1 MLLSLEIKDFVLI
14 DHLYLEFGPGLN
26 VLTGETGAGKSALL
40 AALAFA
46 LGERASVECIRTGAD
61 KAVVEAVFAVEKLP
75 SPLAEAGME
84 PEEYLVFRREISRQ
98 GRSVCRV
105 NGQILP
111 LSLCRQAGGELV
123 EFLGQGE
130 AQELLSPHYQLS
142 LLDRFGGLEERAK
155 ELERLYR
162 EWREVREE
170 LAALEAKREERAWRL
185 DLLRH
190 QIEEIERAALRPGEE
205 EELLQEREW
214 RRRAVELAEAARKT
228 YELLGG
234 EGGAVEGVEEA
245 EVLLSRLARYRP
257 DLEPYLSELRHTASF
272 LKDLADHLR
281 QLAEE
286 LEADPARLEAVEER
300 LALIRRICQKYRMS
314 VEELLSFREAA
325 RQELSQLEHSEEEL
339 EELRKR
345 EELLRQAWKEK
356 AQALQVAREE
366 AARQLGQSL
375 LVELARL
382 ELPKARFEVAFR
394 PLADDQPRPRGL
406 SEVEFLF
413 SPNPGEPLKPFA
425 RVASGGE
432 AARTLLALKSLV
444 AGEKGKTLCLDE
456 VEAGVGG
463 RALEA
468 VAEKLS
474 FLAKSYQLI
483 CITHQA
489 VVAARADRHYLISKG
504 VRKGRTYIRVTPLEG
519 EERVEELA
527 RLIGGSRDT
536 ALLHARH
543 LLAERGKGQ

>member
-1 MLLSLEIKDFVLI
+1 MLLSLEIKDFILI
-14 DHLYLEFGPGLN
+14 DHLHLEFGPGLN

-40 AALAFA
+40 AALACA

-75 SPLAEAGME
+75 SSLVEAGME
-84 PEEYLVFRREISRQ
+84 PEDYLVFRREISRQ
-98 GRSVCRV
+98 GRSICRV
-105 NGQILP
+105 NGQVLP
-111 LSLCRQAGGELV
+111 LSICRQAGGELV

-130 AQELLSPHYQLS
+130 AQELFSPSYQLF
-142 LLDRFGGLEERAK
+142 LLDRFGGLEEQVE

-170 LAALEAKREERAWRL
+170 LAALEAKKKEQAWRL

-214 RRRAVELAEAARKT
+214 RRRAVELAETARKT
-228 YELLGG
+228 HELLGG
-234 EGGAVEGVEEA
+234 EGGAVECVEEA
-245 EVLLSRLARYRP
+245 EGLLSRLSRYRP
-257 DLEPYLSELRHTASF
+257 DLEPYLPELRRTASF

-281 QLAEE
+281 QLTEE
-286 LEADPARLEAVEER
+286 LEADPARLEAVEDR
-300 LALIRRICQKYRMS
+300 LAFIRRICQKYRMS
-314 VEELLSFREAA
+314 VEELLSFRETA
-325 RQELSQLEHSEEEL
+325 RQELSQLERSEEEL
-339 EELRKR
+339 AGLQEKEK
-345 EELLRQAWKEK
+345 LLRQVWKKE
-356 AQALQVAREE
+356 AQALQAAREE
-366 AARQLGQSL
+366 AARQLEQAL
-375 LVELARL
+375 LTELARL
-382 ELPKARFEVAFR
+382 ELPKARFQVAFH
-394 PLADDQPRPRGL
+394 PLTDDQPRPKGL
-406 SEVEFLF
+406 AEVEFLF

-432 AARTLLALKSLV
+432 AARTILALKSLV

-468 VAEKLS
+468 VADKLS
-474 FLAKSYQLI
+474 SLAKNYQLI
-483 CITHQA
+483 CVTHQA
-489 VVAARADRHYLISKG
+489 VIAARADLHYLISKE
-504 VRKGRTYIRVTPLEG
+504 VREGRTYIRVTPLKG

-536 ALLHARH
+536 ALVHARR
-543 LLAERGKGQ
+543 LLAEGRKG